1 MAMASL
7 TDDMELVE
15 RQFARMQE
23 LLGEV
28 RDRYFADQPSFR
40 ELSIGMSQDY
50 KIGLRHG
57 ATYVRIGTAI
67 FGPREY

>member
-1 MAMASL
+1 
-7 TDDMELVE
+7 
-15 RQFARMQE
+15 MQE

-50 KIGLRHG
+50 MIALRHG